1 MLSNALLSKLVF
13 CAMIKLPQ
21 KVKFERRQIMNQ
33 VVKTVGNNLSTY
45 TSSVGEFTQ
54 DFLSAIPLALASPI
68 LVYQKTKAQAKLL
81 EITVE
86 ARRAER
92 MEILRTV
99 QILAKYNQLSD
110 ELFVLLMAAYNTQ
123 SY

>member
-1 MLSNALLSKLVF
+1 
-13 CAMIKLPQ
+13 
-21 KVKFERRQIMNQ
+21 MNQ